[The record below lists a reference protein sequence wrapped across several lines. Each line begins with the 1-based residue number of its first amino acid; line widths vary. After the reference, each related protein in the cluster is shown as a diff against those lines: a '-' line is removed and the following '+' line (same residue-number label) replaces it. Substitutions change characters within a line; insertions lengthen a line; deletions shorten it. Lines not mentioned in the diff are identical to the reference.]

1 MEINLYEQIEMME
14 ASKKDKRSVLDWLF
28 NVRYLIETLGNEKY
42 FDKRT
47 ILLLI
52 KYEME
57 GKKRRGLI
65 KRLHGRFGRLRQ
77 RDELKS
83 LMNNLYIS
91 KH

>member
-1 MEINLYEQIEMME
+1 MMEVNLYEQIEMLE
-14 ASKKDKRSVLDWLF
+14 ASRRDKRSALDWLC
-28 NVRYLIETLGNEKY
+28 NTRYLIETLGNEKY
-42 FDKRT
+42 FDSYT

-65 KRLHGRFGRLRQ
+65 KRLHGRFGRIRQ

-83 LMNNLYIS
+83 LMNSL
-91 KH
+91 